1 MDEIYIS
8 ASYGYISKRDLFCAQ
23 KLGKV
28 YSRKRKMKG
37 KN

>member
-1 MDEIYIS
+1 MDKIFIS
-8 ASYGYISKRDLFCAQ
+8 ASQGYISKKHLFYAQ

-28 YSRKRKMKG
+28 YTGKRKMKG

>member
-8 ASYGYISKRDLFCAQ
+8 ASQGYISKKDLFYAQ

-28 YSRKRKMKG
+28 YTRKRKMEG

>member
-8 ASYGYISKRDLFCAQ
+8 AGQGYSKTHLFYAQ

-28 YSRKRKMKG
+28 YTRKRKMKG